1 MTTWHTSETIR
12 DEWEDA
18 DQVPD
23 ATLAQLVVAARDA
36 VIAYAPPL
44 PPVEEVA
51 FPNPLTVEVDENG
64 VVGTIVLARQPGQVL
79 RLSVDLTNQSGE
91 AIEDWWGTN
100 VTDEV
105 DFGVPYQCANNYGGQ
120 GWAYLPNGG
129 SGFFVF
135 GHTGGTW
142 DDEARVT
149 FDLLATPATPDP
161 EPVESIPDRYRL
173 AQLIQ
178 VRNLWNATMTT
189 ASGDLGGDTFQITP
203 RPLDWH
209 VKALLRPAQGRPR
222 VR

>member
-23 ATLAQLVVAARDA
+23 ATLTQLVVAARDA

-44 PPVEEVA
+44 PALGEGE
-51 FPNPLTVEVDENG
+51 DEDD
-64 VVGTIVLARQPGQVL
+64 R
-79 RLSVDLTNQSGE
+79 
-91 AIEDWWGTN
+91 ED
-100 VTDEV
+100 
-105 DFGVPYQCANNYGGQ
+105 VP
-120 GWAYLPNGG
+120 
-129 SGFFVF
+129 
-135 GHTGGTW
+135 
-142 DDEARVT
+142 E
-149 FDLLATPATPDP
+149 
-161 EPVESIPDRYRL
+161 RYRL